1 MLLNKL
7 NLLNP
12 LNVLSKGYSVVNK
25 DGKAIKD
32 IKDININDKIN
43 IKLHKG
49 TIDAIV
55 EGCRE

>member
-12 LNVLSKGYSVVNK
+12 LSVLSKGYSVVNK
-25 DGKAIKD
+25 DGKAVKD
-32 IKDININDKIN
+32 IKDVKVKDKIN